1 MQKEEAIKAYDNLAR
16 FGKTAFLGIATLLAT
31 VVVVAILAGGRIEWL
46 YICMIGCVPAIIV
59 GEIEMNLKVKNLTSP
74 ITAILVEE
82 LDKEKHLEIVEWL
95 ILHGKGAK
103 RVWLQKPFYLTLQL
117 VYVNALYLNNK
128 KEEAEN
134 YLEKSDMDK
143 KSQEYAIGRAC
154 IDLRNAYELGNAEK
168 YTEIL
173 SNAPKTVRNM
183 ETYICVGL
191 ILQGKYDEAIEGLMK
206 YTPKNKREKILCR
219 FILGEAHLRKGSK
232 DEAKI
237 HLEYVI
243 NNGKTLREKF
253 MAEELYK
260 EL

>member
-31 VVVVAILAGGRIEWL
+31 VILVAILTGGRIEWL

-59 GEIEMNLKVKNLTSP
+59 GEIDMNLKVKSLTSP
-74 ITAILVEE
+74 TTDILVEE
-82 LDKEKHLEIVEWL
+82 LDKEKHLEIVEGL
-95 ILHGKGAK
+95 ILHGKDSK
-103 RVWLQKPFYLTLQL
+103 RIWLQKPFYLTLQL
-117 VYVNALYLNNK
+117 VYDNALYLNNK

-173 SNAPKTVRNM
+173 SNAPKTVQRM
-183 ETYICVGL
+183 ENYICVGL
-191 ILQGKYDEAIEGLMK
+191 ILQGKYDEAIEVLNSYPIK
-206 YTPKNKREKILCR
+206 SKQAEIQHR
-219 FILGEAHLRKGSK
+219 FYLAQIYLKKGMPI
-232 DEAKI
+232 EAKPY
-237 HLEYVI
+237 LEYVI
-243 NNGKTLREKF
+243 NNGKTLPEKF
-253 MAEELYK
+253 VAEELYK